1 MRKRNCNFL
10 NIAFIILLQL
20 IAIGYC
26 TAQNENSA
34 SILEQL
40 KKNTN
45 PNDRF
50 VLLYDLS
57 YSYRDTDS
65 SKSYQY
71 AYEALTLAKQHNSL
85 SQQAIIYENLAG
97 LAEKLKQAPKQVL
110 YADSSYFFA
119 TASGKE
125 GALAYANYAIAYKYN
140 AIGENEKF
148 VSHMLE
154 ALSYFE
160 KKKTKYRKLVSGYEN
175 LAAQF
180 SQQENIAMQKK
191 YTDKAVSIA
200 YESKDEINIANA
212 LTTYALYL
220 EALATEKADSD
231 KSLLDSAEVYY
242 LKAIKIFEK
251 NITNETI
258 QFNHARTCANLSYL
272 YLYHF
277 FETRPLQTLVYLKKT
292 ESVCLASKNPKLM
305 MITYGQQTQFHTYNK
320 DVPQIEKALAN
331 VEAAIKMQTKVEP
344 YYFAVLYKNYMDLAT
359 LKQDFTSYRKYFDLY
374 DSVLTVKFNTENNT
388 RDFNASVRFET
399 EKKNKEIEVLKASN
413 KAKRKIN
420 YLFITL
426 FALGLLTILFMFR
439 SYYFR
444 QKALI
449 KAKEE
454 ANLKAKLKEEE
465 NISIMLEAE
474 LANQERL
481 VVIQDKILTEQQKD
495 RLQQELMTNSLQL
508 ERKNEI
514 LNELRL
520 QLSQLKL
527 TEQQAQVKRISKTLN
542 KSLELDEEFE
552 LLKTSLENTNPI
564 FFASLQK
571 KAADSLTKLDLK
583 YCGYIKLGMGSRE
596 IANLMNIEAKS
607 MHMARY
613 RIKQKLNL
621 DKDQDLDSFIIAL

>member
-1 MRKRNCNFL
+1 MRKSKSNFL
-10 NIAFIILLQL
+10 SVTVVILLQFIL
-20 IAIGYC
+20 IGFC
-26 TAQNENSA
+26 TAQNENSV

-40 KKNTN
+40 KKTTN
-45 PNDRF
+45 ANERF
-50 VLLYDLS
+50 QLLYDLS
-57 YSYRDTDS
+57 YAYRDTDS
-65 SKSYQY
+65 SKSYTY
-71 AYEALTLAKQHNSL
+71 AYEALTLAKQQKSL
-85 SQQAIIYENLAG
+85 GQQAITYENLAG
-97 LAEKLKQAPKQVL
+97 LAEKLKQVPKQVL
-110 YADSSYFFA
+110 YADSAYFFA
-119 TASGKE
+119 TASGE
-125 GALAYANYAIAYKYN
+125 EEALAYATYAIAYKYD
-140 AIGENEKF
+140 AIGEKEKY

-160 KKKTKYRKLVSGYEN
+160 KTKTKYGKLVSGYEN
-175 LAAQF
+175 LAAHF
-180 SQQENIAMQKK
+180 SQQENLAMQKK
-191 YTDKAVSIA
+191 YTDKVLSMA
-200 YESKDEINIANA
+200 YESRDEINIANA

-220 EALATEKADSD
+220 ESSATQNDGSD

-258 QFNHARTCANLSYL
+258 QFNYARTCANLSYL
-272 YLYHF
+272 YLYNF
-277 FETRPLQTLVYLKKT
+277 YKTRPLQTLVYLKKT
-292 ESVCLASKNPKLM
+292 ESVCLETNNPKLM

-320 DVPQIEKALAN
+320 DVPEIEKALAK
-331 VEAAIKMQTKVEP
+331 VEASIKMQPDVEP
-344 YYFAVLYKNYMDLAT
+344 YYFAVLYRNYMDLAT
-359 LKQDFTSYRKYFDLY
+359 LKQDFIGYRKYFELY
-374 DSVLTVKFNTENNT
+374 DSVLTVKFSTENNT

-481 VVIQDKILTEQQKD
+481 VAIQDKILTEQQKNK
-495 RLQQELMTNSLQL
+495 LQQELMTNSLQL
-508 ERKNEI
+508 EKKNEI
-514 LNELRL
+514 LNDLRL
-520 QLSQLKL
+520 QLSQLKIN
-527 TEQQAQVKRISKTLN
+527 EQQAEVKRISKTLN

-571 KAADSLTKLDLK
+571 KAVDTLTKLDLK
-583 YCGYIKLGMGSRE
+583 YCGYIKLGMGTRE

-621 DKDQDLDSFIIAL
+621 EKDQDLDNFIVAL